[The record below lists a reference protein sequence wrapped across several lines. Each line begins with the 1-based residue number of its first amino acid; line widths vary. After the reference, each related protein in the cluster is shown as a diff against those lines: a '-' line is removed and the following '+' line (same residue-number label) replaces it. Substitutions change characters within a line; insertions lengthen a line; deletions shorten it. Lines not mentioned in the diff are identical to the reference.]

1 MSSVRFDKS
10 GPLRGR
16 LRTAPDKSISHRAAL
31 FAAMAEGQSRIDGYL
46 LGEDTLSTLSVLEA
60 LGVGI
65 TREGDTVN
73 VAGVGLRGAKPAN
86 QVLDVGNSGTLLRLV
101 AGWLSGQSGHE
112 WVLDGD
118 DSIRSRPM
126 GRIADPLAA
135 FGGDISLTDG
145 RAPMTV
151 RGTNLRGGEWRS
163 PVASAQVKSAVL
175 LAGLNSDEGAAVVE
189 PLASRD
195 HTERMLAEQG
205 ARVTVTGESG
215 GHRVEIEPCDQLQ
228 PVDRVIPGDPSSAAF
243 LALAATLVPDSDVV
257 IEGVNLNPS
266 RIGFFRIL
274 ERMGAKIEG
283 LPDAASELDPTG
295 PEPVGDVRVRH
306 SELRGTEVGAADI
319 PGAVDEIT
327 LVGLAACFAIGKTV
341 VSGAEELRV
350 KETDRIA
357 RVTEILRALG
367 AEVDAADDG
376 FAVNGTGGL
385 RGGGIDS
392 FGDHRLAMLGA
403 VAGLASEQGV
413 EVSNFEAAEVSYP
426 GFEADIQSLA

>member
-1 MSSVRFDKS
+1 VSSVRFDKS

>member
-1 MSSVRFDKS
+1 
-10 GPLRGR
+10 
-16 LRTAPDKSISHRAAL
+16 
-31 FAAMAEGQSRIDGYL
+31 MADGQSRIDGYL

-65 TREGDTVN
+65 TRQGDTVI

-126 GRIADPLAA
+126 ARIADPLAA

-151 RGTNLRGGEWRS
+151 RGAHLRGGEWRS

-175 LAGLNSDEGAAVVE
+175 LAGLNSDEGAALVE

-327 LVGLAACFAIGKTV
+327 LVGLAACFAIGETV

>member
-31 FAAMAEGQSRIDGYL
+31 FAAMADGQSRIDGYL

-65 TREGDTVN
+65 TRQGDTVI

-151 RGTNLRGGEWRS
+151 RGAHLRGGEWRS

-175 LAGLNSDEGAAVVE
+175 LAGLNSDEGAALVE

-266 RIGFFRIL
+266 RIGFFRII

-327 LVGLAACFAIGKTV
+327 LVGLAACFAIGETV

>member
-1 MSSVRFDKS
+1 VSSVRFDKS

-31 FAAMAEGQSRIDGYL
+31 FAAMADGQSRIDGYL

-65 TREGDTVN
+65 TRQGDTVI

-151 RGTNLRGGEWRS
+151 RGAHLRGGEWRS

-175 LAGLNSDEGAAVVE
+175 LAGLNSDEGAALVE

-266 RIGFFRIL
+266 RIGFFRII

-327 LVGLAACFAIGKTV
+327 LVGLAACFAIGETV

>member
-31 FAAMAEGQSRIDGYL
+31 FAAMADGQSRIDGYL

-65 TREGDTVN
+65 TRQGDTVI

-126 GRIADPLAA
+126 ARIADPLAA

-151 RGTNLRGGEWRS
+151 RGAHLRGGEWRS

-175 LAGLNSDEGAAVVE
+175 LAGLNSDEGAALVE

-327 LVGLAACFAIGKTV
+327 LVGLAACFAIGETV